1 VNQLNMLGVVVDC
14 SMNIFV
20 ASKYPTKPC
29 TSADPI
35 FAGSSK
41 RNFLY
46 QRLSLLVEKLGCVN
60 VKISR
65 GGDNIAIL

>member
-1 VNQLNMLGVVVDC
+1 MLGVVVDC

-20 ASKYPTKPC
+20 ASKYPVKPC

-41 RNFLY
+41 RNFIY
-46 QRLSLLVEKLGCVN
+46 Q
-60 VKISR
+60 
-65 GGDNIAIL
+65 